1 MYIRSD
7 TMKPQK
13 IKLEGSPEPVRVKGK
28 MPSINFP
35 PRPEPANLLKS
46 SKLSLLTVQ
55 AVLV

>member
-1 MYIRSD
+1 
-7 TMKPQK
+7 MKPQK